1 MTEIMKLTLSIRLLF
16 IYVFYLGYFCFL
28 VQIFFSSSSFRFISL
43 FLPLFHSL
51 PLSSALYF
59 FPCCSPAL
67 SLCSSP
73 SLAICFL
80 ILSLAH
86 THARPSTSTSTINW
100 QTLRHAERII
110 NAREMN
116 VGNIFFIFTISD
128 LFARILCIHETHS
141 FDFGLFIPFFRNQCI
156 HLMPRCAQKR
166 KAQTDTS
173 NRYSSKAALPLYPSV
188 LEENQSMDVAGADD
202 LVCYY
207 RPQ

>member
-1 MTEIMKLTLSIRLLF
+1 MFSISVTSVFSSRFSSRLRLFASFLFFSLFSTLSLYPPLSTSFPAALPRSLSM
-16 IYVFYLGYFCFL
+16 
-28 VQIFFSSSSFRFISL
+28 FFSFTRYL
-43 FLPLFHSL
+43 LPHSPLGPHPRSPIYFH
-51 PLSSALYF
+51 
-59 FPCCSPAL
+59 
-67 SLCSSP
+67 
-73 SLAICFL
+73 
-80 ILSLAH
+80 
-86 THARPSTSTSTINW
+86 STINW